1 METKRKG
8 FQTKDLVYVALCAVL
23 MAVCSWISIPSTVP
37 FTLQTFAV
45 FCTLG
50 LIGGKRG
57 TAAILV
63 YLLLGALGVPVFAG
77 FSGGVGILFGTTG
90 GYLLGFILM
99 GLVYW
104 LGERLG
110 KGKRIVEIGSMV
122 LGLALCYAF
131 GTAWFMFVYARQ
143 SGAVTLATA
152 LAWCVIPFVL
162 PDLVKMAL
170 AVLLSQSSARCC
182 ICKTSVRRRRAV
194 WPGVFY
200 FGYGTVPT
208 AAV

>member
-1 METKRKG
+1 MERRTKG
-8 FQTKDLVYVALCAVL
+8 FQAIDLAYVAVCAAL
-23 MAVCSWISIPSTVP
+23 MVVCSWISIPATVP

-45 FCTLG
+45 FCSLG
-50 LIGGKRG
+50 LLGGRRG

-77 FSGGVGILFGTTG
+77 FSGGIGILFGTTG

-104 LGERLG
+104 LGERLSMDSRNI
-110 KGKRIVEIGSMV
+110 RIISMI
-122 LGLALCYAF
+122 LGLLLCYAF

-143 SGAVTLATA
+143 TGAIVLGTA
-152 LAWCVIPFVL
+152 LAWCVVPFLL

-170 AVLLSQSSARCC
+170 ALLLSGRLRKALHL
-182 ICKTSVRRRRAV
+182 
-194 WPGVFY
+194 
-200 FGYGTVPT
+200 
-208 AAV
+208 

>member
-1 METKRKG
+1 MERKTKG
-8 FQTKDLVYVALCAVL
+8 FQTIDLAYVAVCAVL
-23 MAVCSWISIPSTVP
+23 MAVCSWISIPATVP

-45 FCTLG
+45 FCSLG
-50 LIGGKRG
+50 LLGGRRG

-77 FSGGVGILFGTTG
+77 FSGGIGILFGTTG

-104 LGERLG
+104 LGERLSMDSRNI
-110 KGKRIVEIGSMV
+110 RIISMI
-122 LGLALCYAF
+122 LGLLLCYAF

-143 SGAVTLATA
+143 TGAIALGTA
-152 LAWCVIPFVL
+152 LAWCVVPFLL

-170 AVLLSQSSARCC
+170 ALLLSGRLRKALHL
-182 ICKTSVRRRRAV
+182 
-194 WPGVFY
+194 
-200 FGYGTVPT
+200 
-208 AAV
+208 

>member
-1 METKRKG
+1 MERKTKG
-8 FQTKDLVYVALCAVL
+8 FQAIDLAYVAVCAAL
-23 MAVCSWISIPSTVP
+23 MAVCSWISIPATVP

-45 FCTLG
+45 FCSLG
-50 LIGGKRG
+50 LLGGRRG

-77 FSGGVGILFGTTG
+77 FSGGIGILFGTTG

-104 LGERLG
+104 LGERLSMDSRNI
-110 KGKRIVEIGSMV
+110 RIISMI
-122 LGLALCYAF
+122 LGLLLCYAF

-143 SGAVTLATA
+143 TGAIALGTA
-152 LAWCVIPFVL
+152 LAWCVVPFLL

-170 AVLLSQSSARCC
+170 ALLLSGRLRKALHL
-182 ICKTSVRRRRAV
+182 
-194 WPGVFY
+194 
-200 FGYGTVPT
+200 
-208 AAV
+208 

>member
-23 MAVCSWISIPSTVP
+23 MAVCSWINIPSAIP
-37 FTLQTFAV
+37 FTLQTFAI

-57 TAAILV
+57 TASILV
-63 YLLLGALGVPVFAG
+63 YLLLGALGLPVFAG
-77 FSGGVGILFGTTG
+77 FSGGVGILFGITG

-110 KGKRIVEIGSMV
+110 KGRRIVEIGSMA
-122 LGLALCYAF
+122 LGLVLCYAF

-152 LAWCVIPFVL
+152 LAWCVIPFIV

-170 AVLLSQSSARCC
+170 AVLLSQKLSE
-182 ICKTSVRRRRAV
+182 VV
-194 WPGVFY
+194 HL
-200 FGYGTVPT
+200 
-208 AAV
+208 

>member
-1 METKRKG
+1 MKMKAKG
-8 FQTKDLVYVALCAVL
+8 FRAMDLAYAAVCAAL

-50 LIGGKRG
+50 LLGGKRG

-77 FSGGVGILFGTTG
+77 FSGGIGVLFGTTG

-104 LGERLG
+104 IGERLNAESRVV
-110 KGKRIVEIGSMV
+110 RIAAMV
-122 LGLALCYAF
+122 LGLLLCYAF

-143 SGAVTLATA
+143 TGAIALGTA
-152 LAWCVIPFVL
+152 LAWCVIPFLL
-162 PDLVKMAL
+162 PDLVKLGLAL
-170 AVLLSQSSARCC
+170 LLAGRL
-182 ICKTSVRRRRAV
+182 RRALHL
-194 WPGVFY
+194 
-200 FGYGTVPT
+200 
-208 AAV
+208 

>member
-1 METKRKG
+1 MERKTKG
-8 FQTKDLVYVALCAVL
+8 FQAIDLAYVAVCAAL
-23 MAVCSWISIPSTVP
+23 MAVCSWISIPATVP

-45 FCTLG
+45 FCSLG
-50 LIGGKRG
+50 LLGGRRG

-77 FSGGVGILFGTTG
+77 FSGGIGILFGTTG

-104 LGERLG
+104 LGERLSMDSRNI
-110 KGKRIVEIGSMV
+110 RIISMV
-122 LGLALCYAF
+122 LGLLLCYAF

-143 SGAVTLATA
+143 AGAIALGTA
-152 LAWCVIPFVL
+152 LAWCVVPFLL

-170 AVLLSQSSARCC
+170 ALLLSGRLRKALHL
-182 ICKTSVRRRRAV
+182 
-194 WPGVFY
+194 
-200 FGYGTVPT
+200 
-208 AAV
+208 

>member
-1 METKRKG
+1 MERKTKG
-8 FQTKDLVYVALCAVL
+8 FQAIDLAYVAVCAAL
-23 MAVCSWISIPSTVP
+23 MAVCSWISIPATVP

-45 FCTLG
+45 FCSLG
-50 LIGGKRG
+50 LLGGRRG

-77 FSGGVGILFGTTG
+77 FSGGIGILFGTTG

-104 LGERLG
+104 LGERLSMDSRNI
-110 KGKRIVEIGSMV
+110 RIISMV
-122 LGLALCYAF
+122 LGLLLCYAF

-143 SGAVTLATA
+143 TGAIALGTA
-152 LAWCVIPFVL
+152 LAWCVVPFLL

-170 AVLLSQSSARCC
+170 ALLLSGRLRKALHL
-182 ICKTSVRRRRAV
+182 
-194 WPGVFY
+194 
-200 FGYGTVPT
+200 
-208 AAV
+208 

>member
-1 METKRKG
+1 MERRTKG
-8 FQTKDLVYVALCAVL
+8 FQAIDLAYVAVCATL
-23 MAVCSWISIPSTVP
+23 MAVCSWISIPATVP

-45 FCTLG
+45 FCSLG
-50 LIGGKRG
+50 LLGGRRG

-77 FSGGVGILFGTTG
+77 FSGGIGILFGTTG

-104 LGERLG
+104 LGERLSMDSRNI
-110 KGKRIVEIGSMV
+110 RIISMI
-122 LGLALCYAF
+122 LGLLLCYAF

-143 SGAVTLATA
+143 TGAIALGTA
-152 LAWCVIPFVL
+152 LAWCVVPFLL

-170 AVLLSQSSARCC
+170 ALLLSGRLRKALHL
-182 ICKTSVRRRRAV
+182 
-194 WPGVFY
+194 
-200 FGYGTVPT
+200 
-208 AAV
+208 

>member
-1 METKRKG
+1 MERRTKG
-8 FQTKDLVYVALCAVL
+8 FQAIDLAYVAVCAAL
-23 MAVCSWISIPSTVP
+23 MAVCSWISIPATVP

-45 FCTLG
+45 FCSLG
-50 LIGGKRG
+50 LLGGRRG

-77 FSGGVGILFGTTG
+77 FSGGIGILFGTTG

-104 LGERLG
+104 LGERLSMDSRNI
-110 KGKRIVEIGSMV
+110 RIISMI
-122 LGLALCYAF
+122 LGLLLCYAF

-143 SGAVTLATA
+143 TGAIALGTA
-152 LAWCVIPFVL
+152 LAWCVVPFIL

-170 AVLLSQSSARCC
+170 ALLLSGRLRKALHL
-182 ICKTSVRRRRAV
+182 
-194 WPGVFY
+194 
-200 FGYGTVPT
+200 
-208 AAV
+208 

>member
-8 FQTKDLVYVALCAVL
+8 FQTKDLAYVAVCAVL
-23 MAVCSWISIPSTVP
+23 MAVCSWISIPATVP

-45 FCTLG
+45 FCSLG

-57 TAAILV
+57 TAATVV

-77 FSGGVGILFGTTG
+77 FSGGIGILIGATG
-90 GYLLGFILM
+90 GYLLGFIPM

-104 LGERLG
+104 LGERFG
-110 KGKRIVEIGSMV
+110 KGNRAILIVSMI

-143 SGAVTLATA
+143 SGPIALGTA
-152 LAWCVIPFVL
+152 MAWCVIPFIV

-170 AVLLSQSSARCC
+170 AVLLSQKLR
-182 ICKTSVRRRRAV
+182 KVLHL
-194 WPGVFY
+194 
-200 FGYGTVPT
+200 
-208 AAV
+208 

>member
-1 METKRKG
+1 MERKTKG
-8 FQTKDLVYVALCAVL
+8 FQAIDLAYVAVCAAL
-23 MAVCSWISIPSTVP
+23 MAVCSWISIPATVP

-45 FCTLG
+45 FCSLG
-50 LIGGKRG
+50 LLGGRRG

-77 FSGGVGILFGTTG
+77 FSGGIGILFGTTG

-104 LGERLG
+104 LGERLSMDNRNI
-110 KGKRIVEIGSMV
+110 RIISMI
-122 LGLALCYAF
+122 LGLLLCYAF

-143 SGAVTLATA
+143 TGAIALGTA
-152 LAWCVIPFVL
+152 LAWCVVPFIL

-170 AVLLSQSSARCC
+170 ALLLSGRLRKALHL
-182 ICKTSVRRRRAV
+182 
-194 WPGVFY
+194 
-200 FGYGTVPT
+200 
-208 AAV
+208 

>member
-1 METKRKG
+1 MERRTKG
-8 FQTKDLVYVALCAVL
+8 FQAIDLAYVAVCAAL
-23 MAVCSWISIPSTVP
+23 MAVCSWISIPATVP

-45 FCTLG
+45 FCSLG
-50 LIGGKRG
+50 LLGGRRG

-77 FSGGVGILFGTTG
+77 FSGGIGILFGTTG

-104 LGERLG
+104 LGERLSMDSRNI
-110 KGKRIVEIGSMV
+110 RIISMI
-122 LGLALCYAF
+122 LGLLLCYAF

-143 SGAVTLATA
+143 TGAIALGTA
-152 LAWCVIPFVL
+152 LAWCVVPFLL

-170 AVLLSQSSARCC
+170 ALLLSGRLRKALHL
-182 ICKTSVRRRRAV
+182 
-194 WPGVFY
+194 
-200 FGYGTVPT
+200 
-208 AAV
+208 